1 MRGTSDMNESM
12 TTRDS
17 KGYGKSVASG
27 LLAAHDRTTISGN
40 GAENLH
46 EPSYQT

>member
-1 MRGTSDMNESM
+1 MKGLSDMNESM

-27 LLAAHDRTTISGN
+27 IIAAHDKTISSGH
-40 GAENLH
+40 GAENL
-46 EPSYQT
+46 

>member
-1 MRGTSDMNESM
+1 MRGLSEMNESM

-27 LLAAHDRTTISGN
+27 ILAAHDKTTSSGN
-40 GAENLH
+40 GAENLQ
-46 EPSYQT
+46 EPIY